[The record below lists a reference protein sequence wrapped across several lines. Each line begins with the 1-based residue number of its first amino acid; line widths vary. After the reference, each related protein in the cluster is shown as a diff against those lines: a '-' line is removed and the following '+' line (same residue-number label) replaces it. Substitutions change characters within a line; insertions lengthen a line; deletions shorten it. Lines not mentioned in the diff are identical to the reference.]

1 MYDSNT
7 YSKVYSTQHD
17 VTTLEGDGMVWN
29 NNKKQYLKNNMALPQ
44 NTNSSS
50 IVHQTLHCQKLS
62 FFIRGNL
69 LT

>member
-1 MYDSNT
+1 MIQNT

-29 NNKKQYLKNNMALPQ
+29 NKKQYLKNNMTFPQ
-44 NTNSSS
+44 NTKSSS